1 METFVPK
8 QYQIKAMR
16 WVIDKP
22 YSALFMEMG
31 LGKTAVTLTAAD
43 WLIKKGRVHRVLIIA
58 PKKVAESTWAQE
70 GAKWNHL
77 QDLSFSLILG
87 PRYQREQ
94 ALRKKADIYVIN
106 RENVLWLTEQIGRH
120 PWPFDMVVLDELSSF
135 KSSKSKRFRA
145 LKRYRPQMKRVVGLT
160 GTPIGN
166 GYMDLWAEMYLIDG
180 GKTLG
185 ASITKYRQEYF
196 YSVAHYNFVEYRIKP
211 GQGEVI
217 KHKIQDTALCMQT
230 KDYLELPP
238 LTQNVEK
245 IQLSKAAMDKYRELK
260 KTYIFNT
267 GDGTDTITASNAA
280 VLVSKLLQISSGFI
294 YDENHRVHLIHH
306 EKIDRLKEI
315 VDTTDTPVLVF
326 YNFKADAEGI
336 KKVFPEAEYLKT
348 DADVQRWNRG
358 EIPLLLAHPKSVGY
372 GLNLQAGGHT
382 IVWFDLTWS
391 LEQYQQANAR
401 LYRMGQKYPVVINY
415 LLCRGTVETRMFQ
428 ALKQKKVTQDALM
441 AIAKEEWNAC
451 TKE

>member
-1 METFVPK
+1 METFIPK
-8 QYQIKAMR
+8 EYQKKAMR

-22 YSALFMEMG
+22 YCALFMEMG

-43 WLIKKGRVHRVLIIA
+43 WLIKKDKVHRVLIIA
-58 PKKVAESTWAQE
+58 PKKVAESTWKQE
-70 GAKWNHL
+70 GEKWEHL
-77 QDLSFSLILG
+77 KGLSFSLVLG
-87 PRYQREQ
+87 SRYQRER
-94 ALRKKADIYVIN
+94 ALRTKADIYVIN

-145 LKRYRPQMKRVVGLT
+145 MKRYRPQMKRVVGLT

-180 GKTLG
+180 GKSLG
-185 ASITKYRQEYF
+185 TSITRYRQEYF
-196 YSVAHYNFVEYRIKP
+196 YSIAHYNFVEYRIKP

-217 KHKIQDTALCMQT
+217 RHQIKDTALCMQT

-238 LTQNVEK
+238 LTQHVEQ
-245 IQLSKAAMDKYRELK
+245 IQLSDDAMEQYRRLK
-260 KTYIFNT
+260 KTYVFNT
-267 GDGTDTITASNAA
+267 EDTDGPITASNAA
-280 VLVSKLLQISSGFI
+280 VLVNKLLQIASGFI
-294 YDENHRVHLIHH
+294 YDEDRNVHLIHH

-315 VDTTDTPVLVF
+315 VDATDTPVLVF
-326 YNFKADAEGI
+326 YNYKADADGI
-336 KKVFPEAEYLKT
+336 KQALPKAQYLKT
-348 DADVQRWNRG
+348 DADISRWNRG

-401 LYRMGQKYPVVINY
+401 LYRMGQKYPVVISY
-415 LLCRGTVETRMFQ
+415 LLSKNTVETRMFKV
-428 ALKQKKVTQDALM
+428 LKQKKVTQDDLM
-441 AIAKEEWNAC
+441 SIAKDEWDALH
-451 TKE
+451 

>member
-16 WVIDKP
+16 WIIDKP

-31 LGKTAVTLTAAD
+31 LGKTVVTLTAAD
-43 WLIKKGRVHRVLIIA
+43 WLIKKGRVNRVLIVA

-70 GAKWNHL
+70 GAKWDHL
-77 QDLSFSLILG
+77 QDLTFSLVLG
-87 PRYQREQ
+87 NRYQREQ

-145 LKRYRPQMKRVVGLT
+145 LKHYRPQMKRVVGLT

-185 ASITKYRQEYF
+185 TSITKYRQEYF
-196 YSVAHYNFVEYRIKP
+196 YSIAHYNFVEYCIKP
-211 GQGEVI
+211 KQGEVI

-238 LTQNVEK
+238 LTQNIEE
-245 IQLSKAAMDKYRELK
+245 ILLSEETMEQYRELK
-260 KTYIFNT
+260 KTYVFNT
-267 GDGTDTITASNAA
+267 EDGADMITAANAA

-294 YDENHRVHLIHH
+294 YDEDHHVHQIHH

-315 VDTTDTPVLVF
+315 VDATNTPILVF

-336 KKVFPEAEYLKT
+336 KKVFPKAQYLKT
-348 DADVQRWNRG
+348 DADVRRWNRG

-401 LYRMGQKYPVVINY
+401 LYRMGQTHPVVINY
-415 LLCRGTVETRMFQ
+415 LLCQDTVEMRMFY

-441 AIAKEEWNAC
+441 AIAREEWE
-451 TKE
+451 TLH